1 LVPDRRRRRGG
12 GGGGRRERRR
22 RGIFVWGRRK
32 EEEGEAIFRLFVYG
46 RGVVC
51 RRRAVPCSGW
61 TRSTPGAVREAAGWA
76 RFVCARFCVQMEGT
90 PAIVWPAA
98 AVSEDRNIFPGF
110 PSDMLLQKRT
120 WHLILMHWPVCMYRN
135 FLDIF

>member
-51 RRRAVPCSGW
+51 RRRAVPCRARVGLARPQGRFGRLPGGPGSFVRDFVSRWRAPLPSCGRRQLFLKIEIFSKDFRRICFYRSG
-61 TRSTPGAVREAAGWA
+61 RGISFSCIG
-76 RFVCARFCVQMEGT
+76 Q
-90 PAIVWPAA
+90 
-98 AVSEDRNIFPGF
+98 
-110 PSDMLLQKRT
+110 
-120 WHLILMHWPVCMYRN
+120 
-135 FLDIF
+135 